1 MATLTDREYD
11 AELHK
16 LHDQLLLMGAKVE
29 EMIANSMRALTE
41 RDSELARRMIE
52 FDHQINR
59 LEVEIDE
66 LCLRILAKRQPVAS
80 DLRLIT
86 TALKLVTD
94 LERIGDSCVNI
105 CERVVELNMEPTL
118 KPYVDLPRMAETVQA
133 MVRDALDAFV
143 QADPERAREVV
154 ERDRVVDAYYGQVF
168 RELLTYMME
177 DPRNIYRAVRAQ
189 SIAKYLERIG
199 DHATNLAEMV
209 IFMVVGKDVRHLG
222 SMAEPTGRRMPR
234 GMLFVGTH
242 NAARS
247 QMAEGWARKLF
258 PAGRAASCSAGAE
271 PSARDQSATPCAS
284 CRKSASTSRT
294 QRPKPVGDVPLGDID
309 TVITLCAEE
318 GCALPPGGLAQHHW
332 GSRIRRAVQ
341 GTDEEIMASFA
352 ARATR
357 SKVGWRTCSRSR
369 NDASGHGA
377 HGNPSAAAAGS
388 ALSRMSAGLDANKNV
403 SLACSGG
410 RFASPPSPNTSRP
423 IHTGQPGQAFGS
435 FPRVGNRL
443 SRCDAPAML
452 RLIPLGHGRDF
463 FKTVRSLATFWKPR
477 RETRQF
483 SVTTLPASASCGEH
497 PPVRTTGT
505 RCTTQ
510 SG

>member
-1 MATLTDREYD
+1 MPTLTDREYD

-41 RDSELARRMIE
+41 RDSELARRLIE

-59 LEVEIDE
+59 LELEIDE

-86 TALKLVTD
+86 TALKIVTD
-94 LERIGDSCVNI
+94 LERIGDACVNI

-118 KPYVDLPRMAETVQA
+118 KPYVDLPRMAETAQA

-222 SMAEPTGRRMPR
+222 SMAETSGRHMPR

-247 QMAEGWARKLF
+247 QIAEGWARKLF
-258 PAGRAASCSAGAE
+258 PAGVSVCSAGSQ
-271 PSARDQSATPCAS
+271 PSGEVNPYAVRIMQEVGIDI
-284 CRKSASTSRT
+284 SR
-294 QRPKPVGDVPLGDID
+294 QRPKPIGDVPLGDID
-309 TVITLCAEE
+309 TVVTLCAEP
-318 GCALPPGGLAQHHW
+318 GCVLPPGGLAQHHW
-332 GSRIRRAVQ
+332 ALDDP
-341 GTDEEIMASFA
+341 GT
-352 ARATR
+352 
-357 SKVGWRTCSRSR
+357 
-369 NDASGHGA
+369 
-377 HGNPSAAAAGS
+377 
-388 ALSRMSAGLDANKNV
+388 
-403 SLACSGG
+403 
-410 RFASPPSPNTSRP
+410 
-423 IHTGQPGQAFGS
+423 
-435 FPRVGNRL
+435 
-443 SRCDAPAML
+443 
-452 RLIPLGHGRDF
+452 
-463 FKTVRSLATFWKPR
+463 
-477 RETRQF
+477 
-483 SVTTLPASASCGEH
+483 
-497 PPVRTTGT
+497 TTGT
-505 RCTTQ
+505 EVEILAAFRSTREELQ
-510 SG
+510 RRLEELLEKSM

>member
-1 MATLTDREYD
+1 MANLTDREYD

-59 LEVEIDE
+59 LEIEIDD

-80 DLRLIT
+80 DLRLIA

-94 LERIGDSCVNI
+94 LERIGDACVNI

-118 KPYVDLPRMAETVQA
+118 KPYVDLPRMAETAQA

-143 QADPERAREVV
+143 NADPDSAREVV

-189 SIAKYLERIG
+189 AIAKYLERIG

-209 IFMVVGKDVRHLG
+209 IFMIVGKDVRHLG
-222 SMAEPTGRRMPR
+222 SMVDSGGRHMPR

-247 QMAEGWARKLF
+247 QIAEGWARKLF
-258 PAGRAASCSAGAE
+258 PAGVSVCSAGAH
-271 PSARDQSATPCAS
+271 PSAAIDPHAVRVMQEVGIDI
-284 CRKSASTSRT
+284 SRQT
-294 QRPKPVGDVPLGDID
+294 PKPIGDVPLGDID
-309 TVITLCAEE
+309 TVVTVCAEQ
-318 GCALPPGGLAQHHW
+318 GAQLPPGGLVQHHW
-332 GSRIRRAVQ
+332 ALDDPTVAGDSEEDKLAAFRKTRDDLKRRL
-341 GTDEEIMASFA
+341 EELLEKS
-352 ARATR
+352 
-357 SKVGWRTCSRSR
+357 S
-369 NDASGHGA
+369 
-377 HGNPSAAAAGS
+377 
-388 ALSRMSAGLDANKNV
+388 
-403 SLACSGG
+403 
-410 RFASPPSPNTSRP
+410 
-423 IHTGQPGQAFGS
+423 
-435 FPRVGNRL
+435 
-443 SRCDAPAML
+443 
-452 RLIPLGHGRDF
+452 
-463 FKTVRSLATFWKPR
+463 
-477 RETRQF
+477 
-483 SVTTLPASASCGEH
+483 
-497 PPVRTTGT
+497 
-505 RCTTQ
+505 
-510 SG
+510 